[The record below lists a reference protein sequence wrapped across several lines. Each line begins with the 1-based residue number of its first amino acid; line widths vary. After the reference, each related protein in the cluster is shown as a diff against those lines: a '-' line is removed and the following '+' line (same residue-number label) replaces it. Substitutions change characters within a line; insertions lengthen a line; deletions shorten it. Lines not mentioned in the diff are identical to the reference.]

1 MAEIHVDVRG
11 ETCPVPL
18 VEMRKAVKKAAQ
30 GDIIEIIGTNAAS
43 KKEIPMAAD
52 ALELKILSIEE
63 NADFWTVKILR

>member
-18 VEMRKAVKKAAQ
+18 VEMRKATKKAVP

-43 KKEIPMAAD
+43 KEEISMAAD
-52 ALELKILSIEE
+52 ALSLKVLSVEGEEKNWKIRIL
-63 NADFWTVKILR
+63 K